1 MDRKERLKA
10 ELWED
15 PFLEQQYEEE
25 KIEAEPSKMRA
36 LGRKMMDVL
45 GVKSVKSELRRDR
58 EAMGEALKEYRQE
71 KVARRLEETRRR
83 EEERQEAALRQ
94 EREKAAREEALER
107 MRLESDMSKARKHF
121 EQHKQEKFEGQR
133 VQEMLERELNSRL
146 TTVEG
151 LEEAILSEEEGV
163 SKRSVEFEGEEIPV
177 YDLTGKP
184 FEMISHA
191 VDYRYANWSMG
202 NADIGNKT
210 AQELL
215 EHPEVWERT
224 REEVMQEEGYGTR
237 REDAKGDVISASYVN
252 SETNIDTRVSKF
264 GGYYTLCYG
273 FERLPADSLLYVTSG
288 DAGSSNTG
296 GKGETL
302 LNRSDVE
309 GIKNLEGAGGAPGY
323 NEVVLRR
330 YDESGEALL
339 PSYMIAEDGHI
350 TEEMLRHAKHFG
362 VPIVNIEREPYDR
375 KLETRAKEAIAGLSE
390 ESSYGEISQ
399 AIEVLR
405 RAPRFYHAFSRIDS
419 VGRKRDKDAI
429 EARGWRPYPV
439 GMKEAVMRLEDL
451 EFEKRVDFI
460 EEKLREATET
470 GKMPR
475 DLVYFAALERP
486 ATGMYGAPGNCDRLL
501 VAFRQKGQARAVE
514 TTFYDGE
521 HVLKPEEAMA
531 SGYLEEEDLEQAD
544 SSYYQRLKPL
554 VEAYNAR

>member
-45 GVKSVKSELRRDR
+45 GVKSVKSELMRDR
-58 EAMGEALKEYRQE
+58 EAMGEALREYREE
-71 KVARRLEETRRR
+71 KAERRRMGAVRR
-83 EEERQEAALRQ
+83 EEERQEAVLRQ

-146 TTVEG
+146 TTVES
-151 LEEAILSEEEGV
+151 LEEAVMAREEGV
-163 SKRSVEFEGEEIPV
+163 AKRSVEFEGEEIPV

-224 REEVMQEEGYGTR
+224 REEVMREEGYGTR
-237 REDAKGDVISASYVN
+237 REDAKGDVISTSYVN
-252 SETNIDTRVSKF
+252 SEMNIDTRVSKF

-486 ATGMYGAPGNCDRLL
+486 ATGMYGAPGNCDSLL
-501 VAFRQKGQARAVE
+501 VAFRQKGQARAGE

>member
-45 GVKSVKSELRRDR
+45 GVKSVKSELMRDR
-58 EAMGEALKEYRQE
+58 EAMGEALREYREE
-71 KVARRLEETRRR
+71 KAERRRMEAVRR

-133 VQEMLERELNSRL
+133 VQEMLEKELNSRL
-146 TTVEG
+146 TTVES
-151 LEEAILSEEEGV
+151 LEEAVMASEEGV
-163 SKRSVEFEGEEIPV
+163 AKRSVEFEGEEIPV

-237 REDAKGDVISASYVN
+237 REDAKGDVISTSYVN

-302 LNRSDVE
+302 LDRSDVE

-350 TEEMLRHAKHFG
+350 TEEMLRHAKYFG
-362 VPIVNIEREPYDR
+362 VPIVNIERGPYDR
-375 KLETRAKEAIAGLSE
+375 KLETRAKEAIAEVSE
-390 ESSYGEISQ
+390 ESSYEEITQ

-405 RAPRFYHAFSRIDS
+405 RAPRFYHAFNRIDS
-419 VGRKRDKDAI
+419 VGRKRDKDAM
-429 EARGWRPYPV
+429 EARGWRMYPE
-439 GMKEAVMRLEDL
+439 GMREAIIRLEDL
-451 EFEKRVDFI
+451 EFKKRVDFI
-460 EEKLREATET
+460 EEKLKEATET

-486 ATGMYGAPGNCDRLL
+486 ATGMYGAPGNCDSLT
-501 VAFRQKGQARAVE
+501 VIFRQKGEARAVE

-521 HVLKPEEAMA
+521 HVLELEEAMA
-531 SGYLEEEDLEQAD
+531 RGYLEEEDLEQAD

>member
-15 PFLEQQYEEE
+15 PFLEQRYEEE

-36 LGRKMMDVL
+36 LGRKMMDSL
-45 GVKSVKSELRRDR
+45 GVKMVKSELRRDR
-58 EAMGEALKEYRQE
+58 EAMGEALREYREE
-71 KVARRLEETRRR
+71 KAERRRMEAVRR

-94 EREKAAREEALER
+94 EREKAAREEALEQ

-133 VQEMLERELNSRL
+133 VQEMLEKELNSRL
-146 TTVEG
+146 TMVES
-151 LEEAILSEEEGV
+151 LEEAVMASEEGV
-163 SKRSVEFEGEEIPV
+163 AKRSVEFEGEEIPV

-224 REEVMQEEGYGTR
+224 REEVMQEDGYGTR

-264 GGYYTLCYG
+264 GGHYTLCYG

-302 LNRSDVE
+302 LNRSDME

-339 PSYMIAEDGHI
+339 PSYMIAEDRHI

-375 KLETRAKEAIAGLSE
+375 KLEARAKEAIAGLSE
-390 ESSYGEISQ
+390 ESSYEEISQ

-429 EARGWRPYPV
+429 EARGWQPYPV

-460 EEKLREATET
+460 EAKLREATET
-470 GKMPR
+470 GKRPK
-475 DLVYFAALERP
+475 DLAYFTVLEQP
-486 ATGMYGAPGNCDRLL
+486 ATGMYGVPGNCDSLL

-544 SSYYQRLKPL
+544 SGYYQRLKPL
-554 VEAYNAR
+554 VEAYRAR